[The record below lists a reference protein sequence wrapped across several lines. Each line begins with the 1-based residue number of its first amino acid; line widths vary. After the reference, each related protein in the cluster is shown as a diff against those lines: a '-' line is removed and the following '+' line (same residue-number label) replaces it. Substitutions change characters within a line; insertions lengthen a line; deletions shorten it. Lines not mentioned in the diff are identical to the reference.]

1 MRTNRCAARRIGAIT
16 ARLQSRR
23 AGLLILA
30 LVISLLVV
38 ACNGSTLQNPAP
50 DALAARQSGTTN
62 QGNPPDTQ
70 ESDHPDTPGPNAS
83 PQMTNTGPA
92 TAPTPSQGSAAGQP
106 ARPGTEEFGL
116 SKEGLVTSIE
126 AVESLIAKC
135 MSDAGF
141 EYSAVDYNTVR
152 RGMTSDKSLPGVSD
166 EQYIA
171 QYGYGISTLYTGLP
185 PQRAEVATPA
195 KIGLGE
201 QNVRIFNNLSS
212 ADQIAYNHKLFGEYA
227 DATFAV
233 ALETEDFSRTGGC
246 TRAAIEQVF
255 GSKVLNL
262 TYYSPLDALVQQD
275 PRMIAALSEFANCM
289 RAAGFNYSNPN
300 EVEPEIRKRLY
311 DITQG
316 APPEA
321 LSSDARTALTELQ
334 GEERAVAV
342 VAENCTIRIIE
353 PVEDQVLRELYA
365 APVQ

>member
-1 MRTNRCAARRIGAIT
+1 MRTDCCAARRIRAIA
-16 ARLQSRR
+16 ARLHSRQVGR
-23 AGLLILA
+23 LIFA
-30 LVISLLVV
+30 LVVSIFMV
-38 ACNGSTLQNPAP
+38 ACSSPAP
-50 DALAARQSGTTN
+50 RDPSTTAPVTRPSGATN

-70 ESDHPDTPGPNAS
+70 EPGKPDTPIQNAVPPTADTGQPNA
-83 PQMTNTGPA
+83 PA
-92 TAPTPSQGSAAGQP
+92 ASQGSTSGRA

-116 SKEGLVTSIE
+116 SKEGLVTSVE

-141 EYSAVDYNTVR
+141 EYIAVDYNTVR
-152 RGMTSDKSLPGVSD
+152 RGMTADKSLPGVSD
-166 EQYIA
+166 RAYLA

-185 PQRAEVATPA
+185 PQLSDVAIPA
-195 KIGLGE
+195 QIGLGE
-201 QNVRIFNNLSS
+201 QNVRIFNNLSP
-212 ADQIAYNHKLFGEYA
+212 ADQVAYNHTLFGEYA

-246 TRAAIEQVF
+246 TRSAIEQVF
-255 GSKVLNL
+255 GSEVLSL

-275 PRMIAALSEFANCM
+275 PRMIAALSEFADCM

-311 DITQG
+311 DITKG

-321 LSSDARTALTELQ
+321 LSSDARAALTELQ

-365 APVQ
+365 APVR